1 MNKNN
6 GIRGTK
12 SDPLD
17 TSSNRDSSSSNASL
31 LPTLSSS
38 SPRSSLSSAY
48 NNNKL
53 ENVLILQG
61 GGSLGAF
68 GCGVFKALANNNIK
82 VDIIAGTSIGGIN
95 AAIIAGSKDAK
106 HPEHLLEQFWL
117 ELSESFVDFDKVNFS
132 SSYLPTFV
140 EQLLLPPINYYHYFH
155 SGSSSKQEKNYLTI
169 TNTNEYAIKMKQ
181 LRSFY
186 SSAMFGN
193 DKMFKP
199 RWRQETAL
207 TDPDYFAPQNW
218 TYMYDHR
225 PLVETL
231 EKYIDYD
238 KLKPNG
244 NPNAPRLILTAVNIL
259 TAGPLTFDS
268 SKQQITPKHILAT
281 SAYPLYNFLWI
292 EVEDGVYAWDGSLLS
307 NTPLREVIDASPVND
322 KRICIVENYP
332 KRVDTL
338 PKNLPEVYH
347 RARDIMFS
355 DKTEHSVTMS
365 KAITRYLRY
374 IEELYQLIENNMD
387 LTKVDPKQLKRI
399 RKKYKKYKQER
410 GAEIKDI
417 VYITRDEPFPHMY
430 ENADFSPET
439 IKNSIKEGEM
449 KTIQA
454 LKGR

>member
-6 GIRGTK
+6 GKRGKK
-12 SDPLD
+12 SDPPN
-17 TSSNRDSSSSNASL
+17 TSSNRDNSSSNASL
-31 LPTLSSS
+31 LPPSSS
-38 SPRSSLSSAY
+38 SLRSSLLSPT
-48 NNNKL
+48 NNRL

-68 GCGVFKALANNNIK
+68 GCGVFKTLANSNIK
-82 VDIIAGTSIGGIN
+82 LDIIAGTSIGGIN

-106 HPEHLLEQFWL
+106 HPELLLEQFWL
-117 ELSESFVDFDKVNFS
+117 ELSESFVDFDKVTLPS
-132 SSYLPTFV
+132 SASLPKFI
-140 EQLLLPPINYYHYFH
+140 EKLLLVLPSNNYYYHHHFPTA
-155 SGSSSKQEKNYLTI
+155 SSEQENYSTI
-169 TNTNEYAIKMKQ
+169 KANERAIKMKQ

-186 SSAMFGN
+186 SSAIFGN

-207 TDPDYFAPQNW
+207 TDPEYFAPQNW
-218 TYMYDHR
+218 TYMYDLA
-225 PLVETL
+225 PLVKTL
-231 EKYIDYD
+231 EKYIDYN

-244 NPNAPRLILTAVNIL
+244 NPTSRLILTAVNVL
-259 TAGPLTFDS
+259 TADPLTFDS
-268 SKQQITPKHILAT
+268 SKQQITSKHILAT
-281 SAYPLYNFLWI
+281 SAYPLYNFPWI
-292 EVEDGVYAWDGSLLS
+292 EVEDGVYAWDGGLLN
-307 NTPLREVIDASPVND
+307 NTPLREVIDASPVKD
-322 KRICIVENYP
+322 KRIFLVENYP
-332 KRVDTL
+332 KRVNAL

-355 DKTEHSVTMS
+355 DKTVYNVRMS
-365 KAITRYLRY
+365 KVITLYLRY
-374 IEELYQLIENNMD
+374 IEELYQLIETLD

-417 VYITRDEPFPHMY
+417 FYITRDEPFPHMY